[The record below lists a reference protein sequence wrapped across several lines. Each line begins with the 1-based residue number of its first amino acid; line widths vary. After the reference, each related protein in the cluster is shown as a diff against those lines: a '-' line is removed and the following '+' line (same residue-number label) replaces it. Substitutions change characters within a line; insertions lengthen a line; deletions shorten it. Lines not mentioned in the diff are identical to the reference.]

1 MDDGEIDHS
10 SYPLL
15 ANPHRSSCGNYEEL
29 KNNKK
34 CTHTH
39 TCNPPGPAI
48 PTHSHTCYHTHTQ
61 VFSPDEDDLG
71 GENELK
77 KPTKKLSGNREAVKK
92 YREKKK
98 AHEAYLEEEVKKLR
112 YVNQQLLRR
121 LEGQA
126 ALEAEILRLKSLLV
140 DLRAKID
147 AELGVYPSKNLQC
160 AESECFMGLV
170 EGVGMEGSCFPAVE
184 DCQINQIADL
194 SLNLE
199 SVNGV
204 KVGGNMLSSAY
215 QANNL
220 LA

>member
-10 SYPLL
+10 SNPLL
-15 ANPHRSSCGNYEEL
+15 TNLHRSSCGNYEEL
-29 KNNKK
+29 KNKKK

-48 PTHSHTCYHTHTQ
+48 PTHTHTCYHTHTQ

-147 AELGVYPSKNLQC
+147 SELGVYPFKNLCSSNILQC
-160 AESECFMGLV
+160 GDLECFMGVV
-170 EGVGMEGSCFPAVE
+170 EVAGREGSCFPAVE
-184 DCQINQIADL
+184 DCQTNQIAY
-194 SLNLE
+194 LE
-199 SVNGV
+199 
-204 KVGGNMLSSAY
+204 
-215 QANNL
+215 
-220 LA
+220 